1 MLLLGGC
8 ASGWTGPPPVPDC
21 HAILGVLDAGAFTI
35 AIAADGRDMGLL
47 SGSDE

>member
-1 MLLLGGC
+1 VRQVDRPAAG
-8 ASGWTGPPPVPDC
+8 ARC

-35 AIAADGRDMGLL
+35 AIAADGRDKGLV